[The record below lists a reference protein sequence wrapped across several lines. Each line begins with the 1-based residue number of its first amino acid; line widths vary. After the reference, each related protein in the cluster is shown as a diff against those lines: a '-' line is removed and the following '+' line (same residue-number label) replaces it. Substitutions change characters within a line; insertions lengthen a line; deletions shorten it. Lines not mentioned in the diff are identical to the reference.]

1 MSQRASA
8 ANGVGRRRSEKEA
21 SRSDNQNWR
30 QPART
35 TPNSS
40 TQGVLNHVT
49 MGGGG
54 PRSGENMITRGKAVS
69 FYTLMC
75 SFCHSLLLRT
85 YLSFTKT
92 ILVHRRMCSLD
103 LSSEDIHTVC
113 F

>member
-1 MSQRASA
+1 MSQRPTA
-8 ANGVGRRRSEKEA
+8 ANGVGRRRIEKEA

-54 PRSGENMITRGKAVS
+54 PRSGESMITRGKAVS
-69 FYTLMC
+69 FYTLI
-75 SFCHSLLLRT
+75 SVHSVTL
-85 YLSFTKT
+85 Y
-92 ILVHRRMCSLD
+92 CCGP
-103 LSSEDIHTVC
+103 VC
-113 F
+113 PPPKPF